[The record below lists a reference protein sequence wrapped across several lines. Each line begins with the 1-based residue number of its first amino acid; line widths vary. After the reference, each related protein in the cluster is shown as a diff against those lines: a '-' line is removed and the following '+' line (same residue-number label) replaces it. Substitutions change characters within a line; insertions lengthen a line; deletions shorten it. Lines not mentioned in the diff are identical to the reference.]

1 MLYAL
6 QKILILSFPMIDS
19 YMNMY
24 TPVVRGMLHHFFP
37 KKAMLLATLVFILSL
52 AEKMRAKE
60 NGVFFK
66 IDENAFLFNENSIF
80 NGKADSLL
88 SCSQMCAKQDAC
100 KSANF
105 IASHGTCSLHTDG
118 QTEQAENILKRDGS
132 LYLEKVG
139 SPRISNSPGKCSDYE
154 SFLNDP

>member
-1 MLYAL
+1 
-6 QKILILSFPMIDS
+6 
-19 YMNMY
+19 
-24 TPVVRGMLHHFFP
+24 
-37 KKAMLLATLVFILSL
+37 MLLATLVFILSL

-132 LYLEKVG
+132 LYLEKVCIMR
-139 SPRISNSPGKCSDYE
+139 SEPCQSLKIHFNGKKNKFKICIGQYV
-154 SFLNDP
+154 